1 MKIQSLVVGPV
12 AANCYILSDEAGVGI
27 VIDPGGDA
35 PAILDKI
42 QKENI
47 KVKAILNT
55 HGHSDHI
62 AANDAVRD
70 ATGAPLY
77 IHEADENM
85 LTDPRANLSLFM
97 GGKIV
102 SRPAEYHL
110 TEGDI
115 LRFGAI
121 ELRVLHTPGHSPG
134 GVCLAGDGV
143 VFSGDTLFA
152 ESIGRTD
159 FPGGSLTQL
168 LSEIKEK
175 LMSLPDDTVVYSGH
189 GPSTTIGWERQ
200 YNPYLN
206 GFF

>member
-1 MKIQSLVVGPV
+1 MNIQSLVVGPV
-12 AANCYILSDEAGVGI
+12 AAYCYILSDAAGEGT

-35 PAILDKI
+35 PTILEAIK
-42 QKENI
+42 KENLKI
-47 KVKAILNT
+47 NAVLNT

-62 AANDAVRD
+62 GANDAVRD

-77 IHEADENM
+77 IHAADENM

-97 GGKIV
+97 GSKII

-110 TEGDI
+110 KEGDI
-115 LRFGAI
+115 LHFGDI
-121 ELRVLHTPGHSPG
+121 ELKVLHTPGHSPG
-134 GVCLAGDGV
+134 GVCFVGDGV

-152 ESIGRTD
+152 ESVGRTD
-159 FPGGSLTQL
+159 FPGGSMSQL

-175 LMSLPDDTVVYSGH
+175 LMKLPDDTVVYSGH
-189 GPSTTIGWERQ
+189 GPVTTIGWERQ
-200 YNPYLN
+200 YNPYIN